1 MYEISDREAIK
12 YLLLLRGSINR
23 LYKNVRGSEKI
34 EQSIDVALNALLE
47 RIDNNTLDIEDG
59 KN

>member
-1 MYEISDREAIK
+1 MYEISDQEAIK